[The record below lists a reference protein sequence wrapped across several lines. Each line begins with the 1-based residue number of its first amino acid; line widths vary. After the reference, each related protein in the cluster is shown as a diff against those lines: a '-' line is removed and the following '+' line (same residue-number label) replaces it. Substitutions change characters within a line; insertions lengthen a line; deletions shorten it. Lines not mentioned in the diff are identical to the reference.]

1 MPLFNVDHCLVSL
14 LAGWY
19 ALILLNVLIRSPVWD
34 VRKKAVEFDAYYCW
48 LSVGFFQA
56 YITLFAFCAVYFVQ

>member
-19 ALILLNVLIRSPVWD
+19 ALILLNILIRSPVWD
-34 VRKKAVEFDAYYCW
+34 VRKKLW
-48 LSVGFFQA
+48 NLTLIIVG
-56 YITLFAFCAVYFVQ
+56 